1 MIMPFDGVI
10 DGEWPQELLD
20 WSKQY
25 TREFVTYTV
34 PKYAERYDFRMLRDN
49 SPILFMEAKNRTKPI
64 GNMEFATILTS
75 MTENGTPQILFVI
88 VKAFTK
94 NISHVAVCKYLR
106 EPASTI
112 LRDYAWT
119 RLVRNGDNQ
128 YRLHCLK
135 NGSMHTIVLLSLVEE
150 GIVIA

>member
-106 EPASTI
+106 EPAYTQG
-112 LRDYAWT
+112 LRLGASCSKW
-119 RLVRNGDNQ
+119 RQSVQ
-128 YRLHCLK
+128 
-135 NGSMHTIVLLSLVEE
+135 IALS
-150 GIVIA
+150 